1 MLFRSRTSAR
11 VRAYPRAAIADMRAR
26 AQRYGR
32 SVRFAI
38 NPFIHFG
45 DSEEAALDEVKRIL
59 AGPDDD
65 QRKILQRIGPATL
78 GGCIGRPADVRAR
91 LKAFADLGVEFF
103 LFKFPPDVDLVR
115 RIGDE
120 VIGPLG
126 GRTALAAE

>member
-1 MLFRSRTSAR
+1 M
-11 VRAYPRAAIADMRAR
+11 
-26 AQRYGR
+26 
-32 SVRFAI
+32 RFAL

-45 DSEEAALDEVKRIL
+45 DSAQEALDEVKRIL

-78 GGCIGRPADVRAR
+78 GGCIGKPADVRAR
-91 LKAFADLGVEFF
+91 LRAFADLGVEFF

-120 VIGPLG
+120 VIGPMG